1 MLLLLF
7 IFPVQ
12 YPATVHLNGLK
23 IGFDSSHTVEDE
35 LEVLEIDVIRTL
47 QR

>member
-1 MLLLLF
+1 MMLLLF
-7 IFPVQ
+7 ILPVQ

-23 IGFDSSHTVEDE
+23 IDFDSSHTVDDE
-35 LEVLEIDVIRTL
+35 IEVLEIDVIRTL